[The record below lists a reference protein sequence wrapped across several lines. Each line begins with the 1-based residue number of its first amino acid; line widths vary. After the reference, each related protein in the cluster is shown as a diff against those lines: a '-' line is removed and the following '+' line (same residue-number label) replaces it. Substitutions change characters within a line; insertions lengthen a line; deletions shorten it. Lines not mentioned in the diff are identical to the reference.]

1 VALPLWAVV
10 LLLLAFILETASVW
24 TSAFPIYLRR
34 ETRRAVRRLVRRAT
48 LRAPNISCLQRV
60 YC

>member
-1 VALPLWAVV
+1 MGRRF
-10 LLLLAFILETASVW
+10 LLLVFIRETASVR
-24 TSAFPIYLRR
+24 TSATPIYLRR